1 MKTVT
6 ISEVREISKNGVNL
20 ILQGCGGNLEE
31 WVNGINDLLK
41 EAEILKEGERLDE
54 TYTFGY
60 EGLTN
65 LIFAN
70 IENKVNVGKLAMWRL
85 KTRELFGSMCR
96 AWRGNGRGI
105 GVVTACCQRVPGSVD
120 LRSYC

>member
-6 ISEVREISKNGVNL
+6 LSEVREISKNGVNL

-85 KTRELFGSMCR
+85 KTRELFGSMWLDDYV
-96 AWRGNGRGI
+96 ANHI
-105 GVVTACCQRVPGSVD
+105 DTEVEEEND
-120 LRSYC
+120 DD